1 MTTTLARCRG
11 ARVSTD
17 VDARAKMF
25 GKRARTPDELVTKCL
40 AALERFRVDRSSVK
54 DVESATKYLGEM
66 RALLLSEGDGAKGGV
81 ETLVRRANA
90 CGLPAQLIAHLPHLP
105 FETRKDA
112 ATVFNCIVRTPV
124 GGEYETV
131 EDLSENAEVLD
142 IIARGYEN
150 PDVALTF
157 GAILRDMCRNE
168 TLLRKIL
175 YGESFW
181 KLFEYMQLQTF
192 EIASDAMATFREALM
207 RHKELTVDFLQANY
221 ERFFKTYN
229 SELLQKGNYVT
240 RRQSLKLLGEILLDS
255 VHVNVML
262 KYLSLIH
269 I

>member
-11 ARVSTD
+11 ALVSTD
-17 VDARAKMF
+17 VDARASMF
-25 GKRARTPDELVTKCL
+25 GKKTRTPDELVTKCL

-66 RALLLSEGDGAKGGV
+66 RALLLSEEEGAKGGV

-90 CGLPAQLIAHLPHLP
+90 SGLPAQLIAHLPHLP

-124 GGEYETV
+124 GGEYDAV

-157 GAILRDMCRNE
+157 GAICG
-168 TLLRKIL
+168 TCV
-175 YGESFW
+175 G
-181 KLFEYMQLQTF
+181 
-192 EIASDAMATFREALM
+192 
-207 RHKELTVDFLQANY
+207 
-221 ERFFKTYN
+221 
-229 SELLQKGNYVT
+229 T
-240 RRQSLKLLGEILLDS
+240 RRC
-255 VHVNVML
+255 
-262 KYLSLIH
+262 
-269 I
+269 